1 LAAEEAMAAAA
12 IPKLRAAVTLWAR
25 DAQRS
30 RLGGT
35 WGSRGVA
42 ATSQVPAL
50 PPPEAV
56 PCRRVVVTGLGLVTP
71 LGATT
76 AETWEGI
83 CSARSG
89 VRPLAAEDLLPPA
102 DVFSL
107 DQGLRDAIEGH
118 SGVNL
123 LRVLPSKTVAS
134 VPRMQVDRNS
144 AEDVDLLGLPGY
156 YRRGV
161 LKRLTGE
168 FDDGAKKYA
177 AFVGYALSA
186 AEQALGDA
194 GWRPAEIGDAACLAT
209 ATVIGS
215 GIGSVQDI
223 AGGGMLVWGGG
234 FRKLAPHFVPKVLLN
249 TPAGRV
255 SMAFDL
261 RGPNHSM
268 STACATGAHA
278 VGDAFRMVQRG
289 DCDVAVAGGTEASI
303 DALSLSGFCRLKA
316 LSKRDPRD
324 AARAS
329 RPFDADRDGFV
340 MGEGAGMLVLEE
352 LEHAKRRGARI
363 YAEVRGYGLS
373 GDASHAVQP
382 DPEGRGAERA
392 MRMAIAQSGLE
403 PSAYGYVN
411 AHATSTPLGD
421 AVEARTIARVFSSE
435 ASPREAAA
443 STLVSSTKGA
453 MGHLL
458 GAAGAVEV
466 ALTVLA
472 LHHNAVPRTLNLDAP
487 CGEVK
492 AVLPLHGG
500 EGGGEAAAAR
510 ALVVGAAPCG
520 GPDGE
525 MGILRPESRLRA
537 ALCNSFGFG
546 GTNAC
551 IALSVPPE

>member
-1 LAAEEAMAAAA
+1 MTGLH
-12 IPKLRAAVTLWAR
+12 RAALPCAR
-25 DAQRS
+25 GLAR
-30 RLGGT
+30 R
-35 WGSRGVA
+35 GSRNWA
-42 ATSQVPAL
+42 SSSASL

-56 PCRRVVVTGLGLVTP
+56 PCRRVVVTGIGLVTP

-76 AETWEGI
+76 AESWEGI
-83 CSARSG
+83 CTARSG

-107 DQGLRDAIEGH
+107 EKGLRDAVESH
-118 SGVNL
+118 SGVSL
-123 LRVLPSKTVAS
+123 LRALPSKTVAS
-134 VPRMQVDRNS
+134 VPRMQVDRNI
-144 AEDVDLLGLPGY
+144 EGDHDLLALPGY

-186 AEQALGDA
+186 AEQALADA
-194 GWRPAEIGDAACLAT
+194 GWHPAELGDAAALGT

-234 FRKLAPHFVPKVLLN
+234 FRKLGPHFVPKILLN
-249 TPAGRV
+249 TPSGRV

-261 RGPNHSM
+261 RGPNHSV

-289 DCDVAVAGGTEASI
+289 DCEVAVAGGTEASI

-329 RPFDADRDGFV
+329 RPFDAARDGFV
-340 MGEGAGMLVLEE
+340 MGEGAGLLVLEE
-352 LEHAKRRGARI
+352 REHAIARGARI

-382 DPEGRGAERA
+382 DPDGRGAERA
-392 MRMAIAQSGLE
+392 MRMAIAQSGLT
-403 PSAYGYVN
+403 PSTFGYVN

-421 AVEARTIARVFSSE
+421 IVEARAIARVFGNALRGPSDPPST
-435 ASPREAAA
+435 
-443 STLVSSTKGA
+443 TLVSSTKGA

-458 GAAGAVEV
+458 GAAGAVEI

-472 LHHNAVPRTLNLDAP
+472 LHHNAVPRTLNLDVL
-487 CGEVK
+487 CDEVG
-492 AVLPLHGG
+492 AVLPLHVVG
-500 EGGGEAAAAR
+500 EVPTAGAH
-510 ALVVGAAPCG
+510 VVGAAPVNG
-520 GPDGE
+520 AGSGVAAEADRG
-525 MGILRPESRLRA
+525 LYRPPVPLRA

-551 IALSVPPE
+551 IALSVPE